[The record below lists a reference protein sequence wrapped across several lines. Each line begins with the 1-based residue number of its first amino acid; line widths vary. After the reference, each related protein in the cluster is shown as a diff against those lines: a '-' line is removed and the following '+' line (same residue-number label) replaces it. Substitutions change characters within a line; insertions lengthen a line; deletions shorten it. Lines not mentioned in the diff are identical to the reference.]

1 MENQIEVITY
11 EQERLNYF
19 TDLMEKAQR
28 RYRRLFKRFNNA
40 PILSEEYQMMNDA
53 GRQSNFHCDVVEM
66 LENSSHKQEWIS
78 VEERLPEVCGMPVLM
93 VAVNPYSQT
102 RVVKGFTDYQ
112 CPITFHTNEREY
124 DGTWRAWKV
133 THWMPLPEPPKG
145 E

>member
-1 MENQIEVITY
+1 MEKQIEVITY

-66 LENSSHKQEWIS
+66 LENSSRKQEWIS
-78 VEERLPEVCGMPVLM
+78 VEERLPEENVRVL
-93 VAVNPYSQT
+93 VYLKSDAQPFT
-102 RVVKGFTDYQ
+102 RFDTDRRRNGEWVRWVTG
-112 CPITFHTNEREY
+112 I
-124 DGTWRAWKV
+124 

>member
-1 MENQIEVITY
+1 MKKQIEEIGRYMAKVSHSECALKRCEDCKWCGEGDRKADCTDYLIA
-11 EQERLNYF
+11 EQLYN
-19 TDLMEKAQR
+19 AG
-28 RYRRLFKRFNNA
+28 YR
-40 PILSEEYQMMNDA
+40 
-53 GRQSNFHCDVVEM
+53 
-66 LENSSHKQEWIS
+66 KQEWIS

-124 DGTWRAWKV
+124 DGTWMAWKV

-145 E
+145 V